1 MSLSALSGLSGISGI
16 ATMPDD
22 ALAFISKVEA
32 ADGQALE
39 AGVRDAFIDFVNGCK
54 TDGIWDAIKACC
66 IMAGARTLAGALV
79 PLKGA
84 APTNFN
90 FVAGDYNRKTG
101 LRSSASNKYLNS
113 NRPRN
118 ADPQNNAHLS
128 VFVTEHITVP
138 GFAAYAGS
146 IISSPSFRGFRIF
159 RDTDNNRLLAA
170 TNSTSN
176 IPFSNSADAVGFI
189 GASRGGASSATA
201 RVEGVTTSS
210 TVASDHVGAFNIIVF
225 TQSVDGAPPGNS
237 TISRMS
243 FYSIGEDVTLSLLD
257 ARVTALMTAIDNAI

>member
-1 MSLSALSGLSGISGI
+1 MSLSGLSGLSGISGI

-39 AGVRDAFIDFVNGCK
+39 AGVRDAFIDFVDGCK

-66 IMAGARTLAGALV
+66 IMAGARSLEGALV

-84 APTNFN
+84 APTNVN
-90 FVAGDYNRKTG
+90 FVAEDYNRKTG
-101 LRSSASNKYLNS
+101 LKSSASNRYLDS

-128 VFVTEHITVP
+128 VFVTENITTL
-138 GFAAYAGS
+138 GFQAYAGS
-146 IISSPSFRGFRIF
+146 IVSSPSFRGFRIF
-159 RDTDNNRLLAA
+159 RDTSNNRLLAQA
-170 TNSTSN
+170 NSAGN
-176 IPFSNSADAVGFI
+176 IAFGNNADAVGFI
-189 GASRGGASSATA
+189 GVSRGGASSATA
-201 RVEGVTTSS
+201 RAEGVTTSS
-210 TVASDHVGAFNIIVF
+210 TVASDHVGAFNIVIF
-225 TQSVDGAPPGNS
+225 TQSVDGVPGNS
-237 TISRMS
+237 PISRMS

-257 ARVTALMTAIDNAI
+257 SRVTALMTAIDNAI

>member
-1 MSLSALSGLSGISGI
+1 VAAGKT
-16 ATMPDD
+16 ATITINED
-22 ALAFISKVEA
+22 ALAFISAVEA

-39 AGVRDAFIDFVNGCK
+39 AGVRDAYTDFINGCK
-54 TDGIWDAIKACC
+54 TDGIWDAIQACC

-79 PLKGA
+79 PLKGS

-128 VFVTEHITVP
+128 VFVTENITAP
-138 GFAAYAGS
+138 GFTAYAGS
-146 IISSPSFRGFRIF
+146 IVSSPSFRGFRIF
-159 RDTDNNRLLAA
+159 RDTGNNRLLAQA
-170 TNSTSN
+170 NSAGN
-176 IPFSNSADAVGFI
+176 MPFGNNADAVGFI
-189 GASRGGASSATA
+189 GVSRGGASSATA

-210 TVASDHVGAFNIIVF
+210 TVASDHVGEFNIVVF
-225 TQSVDGAPPGNS
+225 SQSVDGAPPS
-237 TISRMS
+237 SSPTSRMS